1 MFFSIK
7 RLSLAIALALTVVS
21 VNSIANSEAEQ
32 IDKDL
37 VQMRQMIDQMK
48 EQGAP
53 EDTIAEAEKNLE
65 MMKAIAPMMKA
76 IENDSVG
83 DNKELKA
90 AAEAV
95 KKAESETDGLPA
107 LEKYVDMKKA
117 TVDAKQASELQA
129 ALDAMKQ
136 MLTQSSEETASP
148 PPVAE
153 EESEEDEESETE
165 EPTTTPDPKK

>member
-7 RLSLAIALALTVVS
+7 RFSLAIALALTVVS

-53 EDTIAEAEKNLE
+53 EETIAEAEKNLE

-83 DNKELKA
+83 DNTELKA
-90 AAEAV
+90 AADAV
-95 KKAESETDGLPA
+95 KKAESPIDGVPA
-107 LEKYVDMKKA
+107 LEKYVSMKKA
-117 TVDAKQASELQA
+117 TVDAKQADELQA

-136 MLTQSSEETASP
+136 MLAQSSDP
-148 PPVAE
+148 PQQPVE
-153 EESEEDEESETE
+153 EESEEDEEEETE
-165 EPTTTPDPKK
+165 ETTTAPDPKK